1 VLQEIKVQDGE
12 TVAVGTELGT
22 IGDGAVSE
30 EPAPSAGMPTDTALP
45 TGPPSGFGV
54 PTEAPSPPQTVP
66 SSIAPSGDG
75 DAGGGREVGTPNR
88 YSPAV
93 RRLADEYNVDLS
105 QVKGTGQ
112 GGRVSK
118 EDVMAYIGRREVP
131 EPVAPPQPAVLEP
144 APVATAPAAPPAA
157 PAAPAPTQAATAGE
171 VVRLSPMR
179 RMIAEHMVRSVHEAP
194 HATTTFEVDMSRVVK
209 WREAMREAFRY
220 REGIDLTYLP
230 VVVRATVEGLRENP
244 ILNAAWTAEGIAI
257 KREINVGIA
266 VALEDGLIVP
276 VIRNA
281 DRKDLATIARDAN
294 DLATRARAGKLAV
307 PDVQGGTFTVNNPGV
322 FGTLVSV
329 PIINYPQAA
338 ILSMEGLA
346 KRPVVIDD
354 AIAIRPMMNI
364 CLSFDHRIMDGL
376 QAARFL
382 QRVKRFLEEFDGN
395 AEWRGG

>member
-1 VLQEIKVQDGE
+1 
-12 TVAVGTELGT
+12 
-22 IGDGAVSE
+22 
-30 EPAPSAGMPTDTALP
+30 
-45 TGPPSGFGV
+45 
-54 PTEAPSPPQTVP
+54 
-66 SSIAPSGDG
+66 
-75 DAGGGREVGTPNR
+75 
-88 YSPAV
+88 
-93 RRLADEYNVDLS
+93 
-105 QVKGTGQ
+105 
-112 GGRVSK
+112 
-118 EDVMAYIGRREVP
+118 
-131 EPVAPPQPAVLEP
+131 
-144 APVATAPAAPPAA
+144 
-157 PAAPAPTQAATAGE
+157 
-171 VVRLSPMR
+171 MR